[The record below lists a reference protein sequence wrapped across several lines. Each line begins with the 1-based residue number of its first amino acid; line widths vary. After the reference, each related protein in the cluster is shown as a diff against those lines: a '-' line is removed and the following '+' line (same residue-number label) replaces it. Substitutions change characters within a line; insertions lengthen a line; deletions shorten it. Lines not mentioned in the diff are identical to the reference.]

1 MFSTCY
7 LWYFL
12 IDKFDLEEMHLH
24 LSDDGVDGTDDGVDG
39 TDDYSESKKKLG
51 GWMELQVET
60 RNPLGYISV
69 F

>member
-1 MFSTCY
+1 
-7 LWYFL
+7 
-12 IDKFDLEEMHLH
+12 MHLH